1 MVDAGTVALP
11 VSAIEIQPPGD
22 PSLAGSHE
30 RTSLVRRAFSWV
42 RLNGV
47 TFTGEVL
54 IIWILLQS
62 FQFLGYGGQ
71 AGQAQGGPPFPVT
84 LLMAALAMGA
94 GEARFRLYRRVW
106 SVAGLSDAM
115 AIGLAVTEASFLI
128 TLANALM
135 PAYHRPWRL
144 AVPLLATPAI
154 VIGIGLFRL
163 LPRLLSRVP
172 TSGNRLLVVVQDSN
186 GYATVKALA
195 QHQNPDWMPIAI
207 VTRELNEQDKTVLGI
222 PVLGS
227 VSALDEWLKASQADG
242 VAFVLQ
248 GTPVAE
254 QRDLISICLA
264 AQKPIFVL
272 SGAEQWFPRQRV
284 TPMRQLNA
292 DDLVGRTHRNLELK
306 EAAELIRERT
316 VLVTGAAGSIG
327 SELSRLVAEAGPRR
341 LILLDDNESGLFD
354 ISEELLVDAKF
365 DLRSALV
372 SIVERESLL
381 GVLAD
386 ERPDIVFHTAAYKH
400 VPLLESHPI
409 QAFNTNVL
417 GTQNLI
423 RCAEAAGVKNLILI
437 STDKAVARHSVM
449 GCTKR
454 LCEQMIMAY
463 QGDMTCWAVRFGNV
477 VGSRG
482 SVVPLFEK
490 QIQHGG
496 PVTITH
502 PEMTRYMMT
511 IREAVALIVSS
522 LMIAKPGHLYMLD
535 MGKPINIASLAQD
548 LIRSRGLRPGE
559 DIKLV
564 YTGLRPGER
573 LTEELLA
580 ADEGVRP
587 TVNPAIME
595 VVSPASVNQQDL
607 DWAIER
613 LTQLARDGRA
623 DDLEKA
629 LKNAVRETGR
639 RRTAEEPSPKR
650 TKHPEVSPG
659 DRG

>member
-1 MVDAGTVALP
+1 VP
-11 VSAIEIQPPGD
+11 VSPIEIQPAGGAPPAEAHEH
-22 PSLAGSHE
+22 PSLFS
-30 RTSLVRRAFSWV
+30 RALSWV

-54 IIWILLQS
+54 IIWILLES

-71 AGQAQGGPPFPVT
+71 IGQVQGGPPAPIT

-106 SVAGLSDAM
+106 SVAGLGDAM
-115 AIGLAVTEASFLI
+115 AIGLAVTEATFLI
-128 TLANALM
+128 ALANWAM
-135 PAYHRPWRL
+135 PAYNRPYRL

-172 TSGNRLLVVVQDSN
+172 ASGNRLLVVVQNSN

-195 QHQNPDWMPIAI
+195 QHPNPDWKPIAI
-207 VTRELNEQDKTVLGI
+207 VTREPNEQDKTVMGI

-227 VSALDEWLKASQADG
+227 TNALGDWLKSSQADG
-242 VAFVLQ
+242 VAFVLED
-248 GTPVAE
+248 TPVAE

-264 AQKPIFVL
+264 ARKPIFIL
-272 SGAEQWFPRQRV
+272 SVAEQWIPRQRAA
-284 TPMRQLNA
+284 PMRQLSA
-292 DDLVGRTHRNLELK
+292 DDLVGRRPRKLELE
-306 EAAELIRERT
+306 EAGELIRGRT

-327 SELSRLVAEAGPRR
+327 SELCRLLAKANPQRLV
-341 LILLDDNESGLFD
+341 LVDNNESGLFD
-354 ISEELLVDAKF
+354 INEELLVDAKF
-365 DLRSALV
+365 DIRTALV
-372 SIVERESLL
+372 SITERDSLL
-381 GVLAD
+381 GVFAD

-400 VPLLESHPI
+400 VPLLENHPV

-417 GTQNLI
+417 GTRNVI

-454 LCEQMIMAY
+454 LCEQMILAY
-463 QGDMTCWAVRFGNV
+463 QGEMTCWAVRFGNV

-490 QIQHGG
+490 QILQGG

-502 PEMTRYMMT
+502 PEMSRYMMT
-511 IREAVALIVSS
+511 IREAVALVVST
-522 LMIAKPGHLYMLD
+522 LMFARPGHVYMLD
-535 MGKPINIASLAQD
+535 MGEPINIASLAQD

-564 YTGLRPGER
+564 FTGLRPGER

-595 VVSPASVNQQDL
+595 VVAPAGIGQQDL
-607 DWAIER
+607 DWTIER
-613 LTQLARDGRA
+613 LAQLASEGRA
-623 DDLEKA
+623 DQLEKA
-629 LKNAVRETGR
+629 LKNSVRDTGR
-639 RRTAEEPSPKR
+639 RLHADEPSPKS
-650 TKHPEVSPG
+650 TKRSEVSPTDLG
-659 DRG
+659 

>member
-1 MVDAGTVALP
+1 VAMP
-11 VSAIEIQPPGD
+11 VSSLELQPPGD
-22 PSLAGSHE
+22 LVPVVPHE
-30 RTSLVRRAFSWV
+30 RPSQLARAYAWV

-47 TFTGEVL
+47 TFVGEVL
-54 IIWILLQS
+54 IIWVLLES
-62 FQFLGYGGQ
+62 FQYLGYGGQ
-71 AGQAQGGPPFPVT
+71 VGQAQGGPPFPVT
-84 LLMAALAMGA
+84 MLMAALAMGA

-115 AIGLAVTEASFLI
+115 AIGLAVTEATFLI
-128 TLANALM
+128 TVANYLM
-135 PAYHRPWRL
+135 GAYNRPWRV

-172 TSGNRLLVVVQDSN
+172 ASGNRLLVVVQNSN

-195 QHQNPDWMPIAI
+195 QHPNPDWKPIGI
-207 VTRELNEQDKTVLGI
+207 VTRESNEEHKTVMGI
-222 PVLGS
+222 PVLGR
-227 VSALDEWLKASQADG
+227 VGALADFLKSSQADG
-242 VAFVLQ
+242 VAFVLED
-248 GTPVAE
+248 TPVSE

-264 AQKPIFVL
+264 AQKPIFIL
-272 SGAEQWFPRQRV
+272 SVADQMFPRQRAA
-284 TPMRQLNA
+284 PMRQLSA
-292 DDLVGRTHRNLELK
+292 DDLVGRAQRTLQLE
-306 EAAELIRERT
+306 EAGELIKGRT

-327 SELSRLVAEAGPRR
+327 SELCRLLAKSGPRR
-341 LILLDDNESGLFD
+341 LVLLDDNESGLFD
-354 ISEELLVDAKF
+354 INEELLVDAKV
-365 DLRSALV
+365 DLRTALV

-381 GVLAD
+381 GVFAD
-386 ERPDIVFHTAAYKH
+386 ERPEIVFHTAAYKH

-417 GTQNLI
+417 GTQNVI
-423 RCAEAAGVKNLILI
+423 RCAEASGVKNLILI

-454 LCEQMIMAY
+454 ICEQMILAY

-490 QIQHGG
+490 QILQGG

-511 IREAVALIVSS
+511 IREAVSLVICT
-522 LMIAKPGHLYMLD
+522 LMIARPGHVYMLD
-535 MGKPINIASLAQD
+535 MGKPIKIASLAQD

-580 ADEGVRP
+580 PDEGVRP

-595 VVSPASVNQQDL
+595 VVSPASISQQDL
-607 DWAIER
+607 DWTIER
-613 LTQLARDGRA
+613 LAQLARDGQPDR
-623 DDLEKA
+623 LEKA
-629 LKNAVRETGR
+629 LKNAVRDTGLR
-639 RRTAEEPSPKR
+639 RRAEEPSPKR
-650 TKHPEVSPG
+650 TKQSEVSTSEG
-659 DRG
+659 S